1 MKTLTDTYVMRNGV
15 KIPCVGFGTW
25 QSPNGEVAANAVQV
39 ALETGYRHIDTA
51 AAYQNEGSVGEGIA
65 RSGIKREDLFITTK
79 RPGNPKGYE
88 GCIKIFNESLKLLR
102 TDYVDM
108 YLGHWPIPPFGW
120 NPTDDSW
127 KKELQETWRA
137 FETLYKDGKIRAIG
151 VCNCFEEHFK
161 AIYDTC
167 EIKPMLNQIEF
178 HPSYMQKEAVE
189 YTVKEGMLVEAW
201 SPLAT
206 GRIFEVEEM
215 KAFAAK
221 YNKTIAQICIRWV
234 LQKGFLPLP
243 KSVTPSR
250 IIENANVFDF
260 EISEEDM
267 AAIDKVENCGWSGLY
282 PGGQGDRP
290 AYLLKE
296 EEMKR
301 KNAGNTFNK

>member
-1 MKTLTDTYVMRNGV
+1 MKTLRDTYVMRNGV
-15 KIPCVGFGTW
+15 KIPCIGFGTW
-25 QSPNGEVAANAVQV
+25 QSPNGEVAINAVKT
-39 ALETGYRHIDTA
+39 AIETGYVHIDTA
-51 AAYQNEGSVGEGIA
+51 AAYQNEPSVREGIA
-65 RSGIKREDLFITTK
+65 RSGVKREDLWITTK
-79 RPGNPKGYE
+79 RPGGRTPEYMGYE
-88 GCIKIFNESLKLLR
+88 GCIKVFNESLEKLG

-108 YLGHWPIPPFGW
+108 YLVHWPIPPFGW
-120 NPTDDSW
+120 KLGDESW

-167 EIKPMLNQIEF
+167 EIKPMLNQIEY

-189 YTVKEGMLVEAW
+189 FSVKEGMLVEAW

-215 KAFAAK
+215 KAFAEK
-221 YNKTIAQICIRWV
+221 YNKSIAQICIRWV

-250 IIENANVFDF
+250 IIENAQIFDF
-260 EISEEDM
+260 EITEEDM

-282 PGGQGDRP
+282 PGGQGVP
-290 AYLLKE
+290 PWQK
-296 EEMKR
+296 
-301 KNAGNTFNK
+301 